1 MDAKEGFFMTGT
13 SKAILS
19 MCVLLLAA
27 LVVYYGMTPP
37 EATTD
42 QSVNRPAKRPSM
54 FGGDP
59 EKKLLQLGI
68 PPVAA
73 DVIRKPESV
82 TISIEPTITDEVVVV
97 ETIIEQVQEESV
109 HAEVPE
115 LSFTLYQVKEGE
127 TLGEI
132 AIAELGSFNMWK
144 EIASINN
151 ISNPRNIR
159 PGRTLKMP
167 KRKSTKTIAHFT
179 TVQVPEGTM
188 THRVADGDTLSS
200 IAGDYYGD
208 VNKYDWIARANPSVD
223 PNRLSIG
230 TILVIP
236 KR

>member
-1 MDAKEGFFMTGT
+1 MTGT

-37 EATTD
+37 EATIG
-42 QSVNRPAKRPSM
+42 QIGNHPPKRPSM

-73 DVIRKPESV
+73 DVMRKPDSV
-82 TISIEPTITDEVVVV
+82 PTSMEPTDTHEAVIV
-97 ETIIEQVQEESV
+97 ETIVDEVQEESV
-109 HAEVPE
+109 PAEVPE

-132 AIAELGSFNMWK
+132 AIAELGSFLMWR

-151 ISNPRNIR
+151 ISNPKNIM

-167 KRKSTKTIAHFT
+167 KKSMT
-179 TVQVPEGTM
+179 TLTHSAAVQVPEGTM